1 MTTTTT
7 TTRSLDTARQG
18 WEEWR
23 AGRTA
28 DLSLP
33 HGWLSLT
40 GLHWLVGEA
49 APVADL
55 PGTWEAVEGG
65 VALTATAADGIVVN
79 GATVDGTVRIDTV
92 EGAPG
97 VLVEIG
103 DRRVEVLQ
111 RTGSH
116 ALRVRDPK
124 SPTLAAFT
132 GVPVF
137 DFDERYVLDAQ
148 FVAYAEPRTVVVG
161 AVVEGLQH
169 HHDAVGTVR
178 FELDGPQELT
188 VFRSGK
194 GFTILFTDATSGVT
208 TTGTTRSVAVPEPDA
223 DGHVVLDLNRATN
236 LPCAFTDHATC
247 PLPPAENRLTVPVAA
262 GEKDPR

>member
-1 MTTTTT
+1 MTTMTST
-7 TTRSLDTARQG
+7 LDTARRA
-18 WEEWR
+18 WDEWR
-23 AGRTA
+23 ATRTG
-28 DLSLP
+28 DLSAP

-55 PGTWEAVEGG
+55 PGTWASVEGG
-65 VALTATAADGIVVN
+65 VELTASAADGVVLD
-79 GATVDGTVRIDTV
+79 GTPVEGTVRIGTV

-97 VLVEIG
+97 ILVEIG
-103 DRRVEVLQ
+103 DRRVEVVQ
-111 RTGSH
+111 RTGMH

-137 DFDERYVLDAQ
+137 DFQDRYVLDAR
-148 FVAYAEPRTVVVG
+148 FVPFATTRAVVVG

-178 FELDGPQELT
+178 FDLDGPQELT
-188 VFRSGK
+188 VFRSAK
-194 GFTILFTDATSGVT
+194 GSTVLFTDATSGVT
-208 TTGTTRSVAVPEPDA
+208 TTGTTRSISVPEPDD
-223 DGHVVLDLNRATN
+223 DGHVVLDFNRASN

>member
-1 MTTTTT
+1 MTTTTST
-7 TTRSLDTARQG
+7 LDTARHA
-18 WEEWR
+18 WDEWR
-23 AGRTA
+23 TTRTA
-28 DLSLP
+28 DLSAP

-49 APVADL
+49 GPVADL
-55 PGTWEAVEGG
+55 PGTWESVEGG
-65 VALTATAADGIVVN
+65 VRLTATAADGVVVD
-79 GATVDGTVRIDTV
+79 GSAVDGTVLLETV

-97 VLVEIG
+97 FLVEIG
-103 DRRVEVLQ
+103 DRRVEVMQ
-111 RTGSH
+111 RTGMH

-137 DFDERYVLDAQ
+137 EFEDRYVLDAQ
-148 FVAYAEPRTVVVG
+148 FVPYAESRAVVVG

-169 HHDAVGTVR
+169 HHEAVATVR

-188 VFRSGK
+188 VFRSAK
-194 GFTILFTDATSGVT
+194 GSTILFTDATSGVS
-208 TTGTTRSVAVPEPDA
+208 TTGTTRSISVPEPDA
-223 DGHVVLDLNRATN
+223 DGHVVLDFNRATN

-247 PLPPAENRLTVPVAA
+247 PLPPADNRLTVPVAA